1 MNKVII
7 MDKQGNKIK
16 EIEST
21 FIPNEGE
28 YIWLDQTIERS
39 DSRKVTGRVID
50 VEGRKFVITLI
61 VE

>member
-7 MDKQGNKIK
+7 MDKQGNKIR
-16 EIEST
+16 EIESA

-39 DSRKVTGRVID
+39 DSRKVTGRVVD
-50 VEGRKFVITLI
+50 VVNRSFVITLI